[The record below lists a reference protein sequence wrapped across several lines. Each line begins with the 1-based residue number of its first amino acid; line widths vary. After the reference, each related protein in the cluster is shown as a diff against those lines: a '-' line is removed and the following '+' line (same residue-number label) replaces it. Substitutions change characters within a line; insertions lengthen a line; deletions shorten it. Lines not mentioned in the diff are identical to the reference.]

1 MASQRLKRSKPRTLP
16 LYPRKSKKLNLLQR
30 SRSTTS
36 LMSNAGWSG
45 SSGVYQSFSSLAL
58 SAGQCIFAMPIRLS
72 KAMLSATASYVWSK
86 ATIIPQSRIL
96 TTSSP
101 PKAPPI
107 PFANYSTKSAT
118 TNSQSNAK
126 PNSPSS
132 NSDSQRSKPR
142 SLVRS
147 SNHKQVT
154 LNGRI
159 PLTAFAVSG
168 ILVKKKTTSQSHIF
182 STNK

>member
-1 MASQRLKRSKPRTLP
+1 
-16 LYPRKSKKLNLLQR
+16 
-30 SRSTTS
+30 
-36 LMSNAGWSG
+36 MSNAGWSG
-45 SSGVYQSFSSLAL
+45 SSGVYQSFFSLAL
-58 SAGQCIFAMPIRLS
+58 SAGQYISSMPIRLS
-72 KAMLSATASYVWSK
+72 KATPFATASYVWSK
-86 ATIIPQSRIL
+86 ATIIPQSPIS
-96 TTSSP
+96 TASSL
-101 PKAPPI
+101 PKALPT
-107 PFANYSTKSAT
+107 PFANYATKSST
-118 TNSQSNAK
+118 MNSQSNAK
-126 PNSPSS
+126 QSSPSS
-132 NSDSQRSKPR
+132 NNDSQRSKPR

>member
-1 MASQRLKRSKPRTLP
+1 MSTANRSSSKENYTLRYRILRMEQGYNNPQSTISTVSLP
-16 LYPRKSKKLNLLQR
+16 LR
-30 SRSTTS
+30 
-36 LMSNAGWSG
+36 
-45 SSGVYQSFSSLAL
+45 
-58 SAGQCIFAMPIRLS
+58 
-72 KAMLSATASYVWSK
+72 
-86 ATIIPQSRIL
+86 
-96 TTSSP
+96 
-101 PKAPPI
+101 APPT
-107 PFANYSTKSAT
+107 PFANYATMSSTMH
-118 TNSQSNAK
+118 SQSNAK
-126 PNSPSS
+126 QNKPSS
-132 NSDSQRSKPR
+132 NNDSQRSKPR